1 MSKLDRKPSSRRT
14 PYQKFSDKVFSLTG
28 MPVGRVLVFLIGL
41 LALGWSIHYATRQ
54 DDQPSQL
61 KSKTSE
67 KKDFLEAITLPSNFS
82 DSSLP
87 VQMEKLDWMI
97 ERCSQ
102 LLDKKSEYSDRVEE
116 RQLANFALK
125 AMTMAESGMDPADT
139 LDRFQEHA
147 NQIASTSTQKDQHQ
161 YLVVVTF
168 MKVLSKDP
176 DFDLYTQAIAAIS
189 AIQESTPVPRGKA
202 ISSFNS
208 AIEYYAKSKDKA
220 KSGSLVRLLGERMS
234 MARDREISEFGF
246 SLMDYPDFFSSYQNS
261 ISRSKSGSSL
271 ESETI
276 QLLEQINATPPKSV
290 QTYNVLLNVPE
301 QLLHAGNKEVALRV
315 LKNLSSVASASGP
328 RIRDGVLQKITKLKA
343 RTDLYENPYPLS
355 GFDVEGKTIEPTQ
368 SEQTLIV
375 FFDPSKEKSLSALVR
390 VAESPLREGWSTTTY
405 LVPVAELSPE
415 DILAI
420 SKMYS
425 KFIVTDGPT
434 SKDWFEKSG
443 IERLPYLIRLD
454 EAGVVQRLSFP

>member
-1 MSKLDRKPSSRRT
+1 
-14 PYQKFSDKVFSLTG
+14 
-28 MPVGRVLVFLIGL
+28 MPVGRVLVFPIGL
-41 LALGWSIHYATRQ
+41 LALGWSIHYATREDEQ
-54 DDQPSQL
+54 TSQL
-61 KSKTSE
+61 KSKATE
-67 KKDFLEAITLPSNFS
+67 KSDFLEAITLPSNFS

-97 ERCSQ
+97 QRCNQ
-102 LLDKKSEYSDRVEE
+102 LITQKSEYSDRVEE
-116 RQLANFALK
+116 RLLAHFALK
-125 AMTMAESGMDPADT
+125 AMTMADNGMNPAET
-139 LDRFQEHA
+139 LGRFQEHA
-147 NQIASTSTQKDQHQ
+147 NQIASKSTQKDQHQ

-168 MKVLSKDP
+168 MKVLASDP
-176 DFDLYTQAIAAIS
+176 DFDLYTQATAAIS
-189 AIQESTPVPRGKA
+189 AIQKSTPVPRNKA

-208 AIEYYAKSKDKA
+208 AIEYYAKSKDKD
-220 KSGSLVRLLGERMS
+220 KSGRLVRLLGERLS
-234 MARDREISEFGF
+234 MARDQEISEFGF

-261 ISRSKSGSSL
+261 MRQSTSGSTL
-271 ESETI
+271 ESETS

-343 RTDLYENPYPLS
+343 RTDLYGSTFPLS

-368 SEQTLIV
+368 SEQALIV
-375 FFDPSKEKSLSALVR
+375 FFDPSKEKSTSALDR
-390 VAESPLREGWSTTTY
+390 VANSPLREGWSTTTY
-405 LVPVAELSPE
+405 LVPAAELSAKKTLSLNR
-415 DILAI
+415 I
-420 SKMYS
+420 YS
-425 KFIVTDGPT
+425 KYIITDQPT